1 MNTEEI
7 RKEIKSQ
14 KILLGI
20 SLFATA
26 YLIYFG
32 MNNSKWIYYC
42 AVAGAYL
49 LTKSLNYAMEWYRKK
64 KICETKSNENKTYKM

>member
-1 MNTEEI
+1 MNAEEKRKILVKI
-7 RKEIKSQ
+7 RSQ

-49 LTKSLNYAMEWYRKK
+49 LTKSVNYGVKWY
-64 KICETKSNENKTYKM
+64 SNEKSLRK

>member
-20 SLFATA
+20 SLFTTA

-32 MNNSKWIYYC
+32 MNNPKWIYYC

-49 LTKSLNYAMEWYRKK
+49 LTKSVNYGVKWY
-64 KICETKSNENKTYKM
+64 SNEKSLRK

>member
-7 RKEIKSQ
+7 KKEIRNQ

-49 LTKSLNYAMEWYRKK
+49 LTKSVNYGVKWY
-64 KICETKSNENKTYKM
+64 SNEKSLRK

>member
-1 MNTEEI
+1 MNAEEKRKILVKI
-7 RKEIKSQ
+7 RSQ

-32 MNNSKWIYYC
+32 MNNPKWIYYC
-42 AVAGAYL
+42 AIAGAYL
-49 LTKSLNYAMEWYRKK
+49 FTKGVNYGMNLYKN
-64 KICETKSNENKTYKM
+64 TKLLQK

>member
-49 LTKSLNYAMEWYRKK
+49 LTKSVNYGVKWY
-64 KICETKSNENKTYKM
+64 SNEKSLRK